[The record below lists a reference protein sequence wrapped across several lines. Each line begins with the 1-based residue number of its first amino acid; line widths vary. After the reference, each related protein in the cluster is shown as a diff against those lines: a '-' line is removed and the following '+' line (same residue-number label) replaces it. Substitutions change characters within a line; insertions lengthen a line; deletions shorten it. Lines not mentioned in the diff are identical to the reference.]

1 MVFIITHHLILT
13 IGKITFLILDEGP
26 TYGINGSIGSP
37 EKSLVLILLKQPQH
51 FIWVYIIMLIMA
63 IWLLMG
69 KKSLNLNP
77 TIKMLTFQLG
87 FV

>member
-1 MVFIITHHLILT
+1 MFTIIHHLILI
-13 IGKITFLILDEGP
+13 IGKITFLILGEGP
-26 TYGINGSIGSP
+26 TYGINRSIGSS
-37 EKSLVLILLKQPQH
+37 EKNLVLILLKQPQN
-51 FIWVYIIMLIMA
+51 FIWVYIIMLIIV

>member
-1 MVFIITHHLILT
+1 MFIIIYHLILI
-13 IGKITFLILDEGP
+13 IGKITFLILGEGP
-26 TYGINGSIGSP
+26 TYGINQSIGSS
-37 EKSLVLILLKQPQH
+37 EKNLVLILLKQPQN

-69 KKSLNLNP
+69 KKSLNLNL